1 MSMGVVASVG
11 GALIG
16 ASASKSAG
24 KSQAA
29 AADRATEA
37 EREMFERQVEL
48 QSPFREAGLQANNQL
63 MYLLGLSP
71 NAATGAGGMTYE
83 QARAQLLPQ
92 YTRSQRQADSPID
105 TYYEDG
111 DYDYEGAARR
121 SQSGIARRLNQ
132 MAGNTEAGGVDEVG
146 LEAAIRRLMAENPGQ
161 QFDTTDPAYGSLMRR
176 FSMEDFE
183 ADPGYQFR
191 MDEGMRGVEGGAAAR
206 GGLLSGAALKAIQK
220 YGQGLASQEYG
231 NAYNR
236 FTADQTN
243 QYNRLAGLVNTGQGA
258 TNQLTNAAG
267 AFGQSQ
273 ANNIIGAGNAQA
285 AGTIGAANSIVGG
298 INQGY
303 NNYQQN
309 QLMNLIRQPAAGGGG
324 WGTGNAYGNQDL
336 GSYF

>member
-1 MSMGVVASVG
+1 MSFGAVAAIG
-11 GALIG
+11 GAVIG

-24 KSQAA
+24 KAQAA
-29 AADRATEA
+29 ASDRATQA
-37 EREMFERQVEL
+37 EREMFDKQVEL

-71 NAATGAGGMTYE
+71 NAATGTGGMTYE
-83 QARAQLLPQ
+83 EARAKLLPQ
-92 YTRSQRQADSPID
+92 YTSQTTTTGSYLDGLKDPARYAEALVGGWNMPDSQVTKDVID
-105 TYYEDG
+105 
-111 DYDYEGAARR
+111 
-121 SQSGIARRLNQ
+121 
-132 MAGNTEAGGVDEVG
+132 EAGLD
-146 LEAAIRRLMAENPGQ
+146 AAIRKMMADNAGQ
-161 QFDTTDPAYGSLMRR
+161 QFDKSDPAYGSLMRR
-176 FSMEDFE
+176 FSMNDFE

-236 FTADQTN
+236 FTSDQTN

-298 INQGY
+298 INQGI

-309 QLMNLIRQPAAGGGG
+309 QLMNLIRQPSTGG
-324 WGTGNAYGNQDL
+324 WYPYGGSNLDVGNV
-336 GSYF
+336 S

>member
-1 MSMGVVASVG
+1 MSMGVVAGIG

-24 KSQAA
+24 KAQAA
-29 AADRATEA
+29 ASDRATQA

-63 MYLLGLSP
+63 MYLLGLTP
-71 NAATGAGGMTYE
+71 NAATGTGGMTYE

-92 YTRSQRQADSPID
+92 YTKTSTTGGANAPWQAPSHPDFANALVGGWSAPQTSTTTETVD
-105 TYYEDG
+105 TE
-111 DYDYEGAARR
+111 
-121 SQSGIARRLNQ
+121 
-132 MAGNTEAGGVDEVG
+132 G
-146 LEAAIRRLMAENPGQ
+146 LETAIRRLMAENPGQ
-161 QFDTTDPAYGSLMRR
+161 QFDTSDPAYGSLMRR
-176 FSMEDFE
+176 FSMNDFE

-236 FTADQTN
+236 FTSDQTN

-258 TNQLTNAAG
+258 TNQISNAAG

-298 INQGY
+298 INQGF

-309 QLMNLIRQPAAGGGG
+309 QLMNLIRQPSTGGWGGGG
-324 WGTGNAYGNQDL
+324 YYPYG
-336 GSYF
+336 GSNLDVGSVS

>member
-1 MSMGVVASVG
+1 MSFGAVAAVG

-24 KSQAA
+24 KTQAA

-83 QARAQLLPQ
+83 QARERLLPQ
-92 YTRSQRQADSPID
+92 YTRTTNQASNGLID
-105 TYYEDG
+105 TNYEDG
-111 DYDYEGAARR
+111 DFDWEG
-121 SQSGIARRLNQ
+121 
-132 MAGNTEAGGVDEVG
+132 MAGRLTPRETVDEAGLD
-146 LEAAIRRLMAENPGQ
+146 AAIRQMMAANPGQ
-161 QFDTTDPAYGSLMRR
+161 QFDTSDPAFGSLMRR

-231 NAYNR
+231 SAYNR

-285 AGTIGAANSIVGG
+285 AGQMGAANSIVGG
-298 INQGY
+298 INQGF
-303 NNYQQN
+303 NNYQEN
-309 QLMNLIRQPAAGGGG
+309 QLMKMIRGSG
-324 WGTGNAYGNQDL
+324 WGSGLGYGNRDL
-336 GSYF
+336 GENL